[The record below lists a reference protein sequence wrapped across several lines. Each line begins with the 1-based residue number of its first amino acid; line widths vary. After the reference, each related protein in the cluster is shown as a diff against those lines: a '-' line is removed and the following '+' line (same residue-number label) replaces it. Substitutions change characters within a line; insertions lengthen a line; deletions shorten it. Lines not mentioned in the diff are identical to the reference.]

1 MTQPSDPNRDSDRAI
16 SAAADK
22 DAQRQVRSG
31 EVLDADSLY
40 REHVGAVLRH
50 LRGGFGFRRADGSR
64 GHFRVRSTFDAE
76 EICHE
81 AFAAFF
87 AQWDTTYDRSRPPL
101 PYILRIAGFMALR
114 RARKTAGEVFMDAP
128 VDAVVQPVDTELQRL
143 MTAFYDTLAP
153 DDQAVFDACFVQ
165 EASQAKAG
173 AELGR
178 SRDQI
183 YRALQRV
190 KRSATA
196 FFGERGWFD
205 GEGKR

>member
-1 MTQPSDPNRDSDRAI
+1 MG
-16 SAAADK
+16 
-22 DAQRQVRSG
+22 VRSG
-31 EVLDADSLY
+31 ELSDADSIY
-40 REHVGAVLRH
+40 RENVGAVLRH

-64 GHFRVRSTFDAE
+64 GHFRVYSTFDAE

-81 AFAAFF
+81 AFAAFY
-87 AQWDTTYDRSRPPL
+87 AQWNTTYDRSRPPL

-114 RARKTAGEVFMDAP
+114 RARKTAAEVFVEAH
-128 VDAVVQPVDTELQRL
+128 VEGVVEPVDTELQRL
-143 MTAFYDTLAP
+143 MTAFYDTLEPA
-153 DDQAVFDACFVQ
+153 DQAVFDACFVQ

-190 KRSATA
+190 RRGALA
-196 FFGERGWFD
+196 FFSDRGWFD
-205 GEGKR
+205 GEADR

>member
-1 MTQPSDPNRDSDRAI
+1 MTQPSDPNRDSDRAV
-16 SAAADK
+16 SAPPDK
-22 DAQRQVRSG
+22 DAHRQVRPG
-31 EVLDADSLY
+31 EALDADSIY
-40 REHVGAVLRH
+40 RDNVQAVLRH

-64 GHFRVRSTFDAE
+64 GHFKVHSTFDAE

-87 AQWDTTYDRSRPPL
+87 AQWNTTYDRSRPPR

-114 RARKTAGEVFMDAP
+114 RGRKTAKEVFVEAP
-128 VDAVVQPVDTELQRL
+128 VDDVVQPVDTELQRL
-143 MTAFYDTLAP
+143 MTAFYDTLDA

-173 AELGR
+173 AQLGR

-190 KRSATA
+190 RRGALA
-196 FFGERGWFD
+196 FFSERGWFE
-205 GEGKR
+205 GEGKG